1 LSCGL
6 DDALDVSCFDFAVI
20 LYFFGAF
27 DLLVFWSSGL
37 HSILSALNNLGICYE
52 LGRGGVGQDLT
63 RASQLYARSASQGN
77 PSAMNNWGF
86 MLVKRAEV
94 AGASRDCS
102 NFRRAALLFRCAV
115 QTDGGWPE
123 EAGEGGGGGGGDFQA
138 GTMSMTDFSHFFGG
152 AGSSS
157 SSSYHSHSAHS
168 SAHGTSAHGTSSFRV
183 ATMTAMERRHRR
195 TELRQTNA
203 DACFNL
209 ATLYEAGYGVE
220 RDLQAAYAYY
230 RRAADNPDRP
240 HPKAACRTASMLYS
254 GTHKGETLKTETSRD
269 KTARLAM
276 ALHYYKKGEWLR
288 V

>member
-1 LSCGL
+1 L
-6 DDALDVSCFDFAVI
+6 V
-20 LYFFGAF
+20 
-27 DLLVFWSSGL
+27 LLIFWSSGI
-37 HSILSALNNLGICYE
+37 HSIFSALNNLGICYE

-123 EAGEGGGGGGGDFQA
+123 EGGEEGGGGGGDFQA

-168 SAHGTSAHGTSSFRV
+168 SAHSSAHGTSAHGTSAHGTSSFRA